1 MELDAL
7 LLSRLQFALTIGFH
21 FLFPPLSIGLAWL
34 VVIMEWRGWKRGD
47 EDYVRAGKFFGKILG
62 VTFAVGVATGIV
74 MEFQFGTNWAQYSKF
89 VGDIFG
95 APLAA
100 EAIFAF
106 FLESTFLGLYLFG
119 RKKVSKGMHW
129 FSALMVA
136 VGSTLSAFWII
147 VANSWQQTPAGFEI
161 RNGRAE
167 LTSFAEAAFNAS
179 TWPRFFH
186 TFDACLVA
194 GAFLV
199 AGVSAYL
206 VVKNNAVEVAR
217 KSLRLSLIFGL
228 IVSLLALF
236 PTGDW
241 HAKQVARTQPE
252 KFAAMEG
259 LTKGKTR
266 APLVVFGN
274 PKDRPPTLSF
284 ELGIPGVLSLLAFG
298 DVSAYVP
305 GIEDLRKEGHPTPPF
320 VATFVSFHT
329 MVGLGLLFIL
339 QSLLGVFLLCRKKLV
354 DTHWYLKLLPWVIP
368 LPLLACEFGWIVAEV
383 GRQPWVVYRVL
394 KTADAYSTNVTGGE
408 VLFSII
414 MFGAIYAVLG
424 ALYVYTLARI
434 VKRGPQSLT
443 AEEVH

>member
-7 LLSRLQFALTIGFH
+7 FLSRLQFALTVGFH

-34 VVIMEWRGWKRGD
+34 IVIMEWRGWRRGD

-62 VTFAVGVATGIV
+62 LTFAVGVATGIV

-100 EAIFAF
+100 EGVFAF

-119 RKKVSKGMHW
+119 RNRVSKGVHW
-129 FSALMVA
+129 FSSLMVA
-136 VGSTLSAFWII
+136 VGATLSAFWII

-161 RNGRAE
+161 RNARAE
-167 LTSFAEAAFNAS
+167 LTGFADAVFNAS
-179 TWPRFFH
+179 TWPRFLH
-186 TFDACLVA
+186 TMDACLIA

-199 AGVSAYL
+199 AGISAYL
-206 VVKNNAVEVAR
+206 VVKGSATEVAR

-228 IVSLLALF
+228 VVSLLALF

-259 LTKGKTR
+259 LTQGQTR
-266 APLVVFGN
+266 APLTVFGI
-274 PKDRPPTLSF
+274 PSEEPPRLDF
-284 ELGIPGVLSLLAFG
+284 KIGVPGVLSLMAFG
-298 DVSAYVP
+298 DMNAHVP
-305 GIEDLRKEGHPTPPF
+305 GVEDLREEGHPTPPF
-320 VATFVSFHT
+320 VATFASFHV
-329 MVGLGLLFIL
+329 MVGLGTLFIIV
-339 QSLLGVFLLCRKKLV
+339 SAFGVLLLYRKKLF
-354 DTHWYLKLLPWVIP
+354 DTRWYLKLLPWLVP
-368 LPLLACEFGWIVAEV
+368 LPLIACEFGWIVAEV

-394 KTADAYSTNVTGGE
+394 KTQDAYSANVTGGE

-414 MFGAIYAVLG
+414 MFGAVYVALG
-424 ALYVYTLARI
+424 ALYVYTLVRI
-434 VKRGPQSLT
+434 VKRGPQSL
-443 AEEVH
+443 AAKEVH